1 VVEGTVVLLRVSK
14 GAEKVTVPNVL
25 DQTESSARAELEQA
39 GFEVQVLQA
48 PSDNTAEGLVS
59 DQAPDAGEKV
69 KKGSTVQ
76 ITVSSGPQTVTV
88 PNVEG
93 QDEDSAT
100 QELEDAGFEVK
111 VEEQPT
117 DDPLQD
123 GIVLNQDPEPNTKA
137 PPGSTVTIHVGK
149 FE

>member
-1 VVEGTVVLLRVSK
+1 
-14 GAEKVTVPNVL
+14 
-25 DQTESSARAELEQA
+25 
-39 GFEVQVLQA
+39 
-48 PSDNTAEGLVS
+48 
-59 DQAPDAGEKV
+59 
-69 KKGSTVQ
+69 
-76 ITVSSGPQTVTV
+76 
-88 PNVEG
+88 VEG